1 MGQRGSLGRRQLLQL
16 YVVLW
21 GWPYLLNNF
30 RRVCAIECLVQV
42 FITPSVRRAVEDLA
56 SVSLWLYLC
65 KASPPSTS

>member
-1 MGQRGSLGRRQLLQL
+1 MGKRGSLEGRQLLQL

-30 RRVCAIECLVQV
+30 MRVCDIECLVHV
-42 FITPSVRRAVEDLA
+42 FITASVRRTVEDLA

-65 KASPPSTS
+65 KATPRSTS